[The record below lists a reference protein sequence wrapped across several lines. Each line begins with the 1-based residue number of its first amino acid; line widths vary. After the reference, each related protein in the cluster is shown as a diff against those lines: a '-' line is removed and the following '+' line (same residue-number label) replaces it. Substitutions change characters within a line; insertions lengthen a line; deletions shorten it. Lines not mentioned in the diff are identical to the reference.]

1 MIRKGVEFT
10 VQFIEPGL
18 WKWHFQIGEAV
29 TNGETHTKLMG
40 MATRRAEAR
49 IDRALRKSKTAA
61 ADL

>member
-10 VQFIEPGL
+10 LQLIEPGL
-18 WKWHFQIGEAV
+18 WKWRFQIGEAV
-29 TNGETHTKLMG
+29 TNGKTHTKLMG

-49 IDRALRKSKTAA
+49 IDRTLRKLKTVA

>member
-10 VQFIEPGL
+10 LQLIEPGL

-40 MATRRAEAR
+40 MAIYRAEVR
-49 IDRALRKSKTAA
+49 IDRALRKSKTVA